1 MKVNPKWTLAEA
13 LAEHQR
19 VLENDASRS
28 DSEPNLPL
36 YQWAACHDLEHLQ
49 KAFAGGDKFALMRAI
64 RICANH
70 DLPMPEW
77 TSKAYIKA
85 YDAVVNAREK
95 SWDVVFGP
103 PYPKGANLS
112 ALRKRRM
119 LMFAV
124 RNRVSEIRK
133 AEPAIAI
140 DEGLFARVGK
150 EFNIGKTLAA
160 EYYYHAKRISNF

>member
-49 KAFAGGDKFALMRAI
+49 EAFAGGDKFALMRAI

-95 SWDVVFGP
+95 SWDAVFGQ
-103 PYPKGANLS
+103 PYPKGSHLS
-112 ALRKRRM
+112 AIRKQRT
-119 LMFAV
+119 LQFAV
-124 RNRVSEIRK
+124 HNRISDVRK
-133 AEPAIAI
+133 TDPAIAI
-140 DEGLFARVGK
+140 DVDLFDRVGQ

-160 EYYYHAKRISNF
+160 EYYYAVKQRLQD